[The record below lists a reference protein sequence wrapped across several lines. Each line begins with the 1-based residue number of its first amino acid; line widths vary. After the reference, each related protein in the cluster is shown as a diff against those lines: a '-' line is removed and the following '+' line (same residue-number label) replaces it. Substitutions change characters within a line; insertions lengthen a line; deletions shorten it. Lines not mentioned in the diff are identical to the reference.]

1 MRYLTAL
8 LTAVVLVFTLTAEE
22 KKPKVAVMEMHDLS
36 GKLTQTML
44 ETATEVLRSELV
56 ASNRFVVISKER
68 QLKETV
74 KEAKKESWKEC
85 YEKSCQIPLGQ
96 ALSADS
102 ILSTTITFFG
112 GSYTITAELVD
123 LAKEATVAGAKAQFD
138 GSEKELGRAI
148 TEITARLAGKEPP
161 VAQTPR
167 TAPVVVAAT
176 PAEKSVEARAEELYN
191 KGRDI
196 EDKDRERALELY
208 RDVMEL
214 VPAGSRYHERA
225 KERVTKLT
233 AGPTV
238 REGNYD
244 VVGYNPNGSQY
255 KGSLTIKK
263 QDDLYYVTWYIA
275 ANTFNGKG
283 YLKGNILTID
293 WGEQY
298 PVIYTVQEN
307 GILKGTW
314 NNGTASET
322 LTPK

>member
-1 MRYLTAL
+1 MRYLTVL
-8 LTAVVLVFTLTAEE
+8 LTVVVLAFTLTAEE
-22 KKPKVAVMEMHDLS
+22 KKPKVAVMEMEDKS
-36 GKLTQTML
+36 GKIAKTML
-44 ETATEVLRSELV
+44 ETATEILRGELV

-68 QLKETV
+68 QRKETV

-112 GSYTITAELVD
+112 GAYTITAELVD
-123 LAKEATVAGAKAQFD
+123 LAKEATVAGAKAQFN

-148 TEITARLAGKEPP
+148 TEITARLAGKETQPATVTPP
-161 VAQTPR
+161 VVDTP
-167 TAPVVVAAT
+167 
-176 PAEKSVEARAEELYN
+176 PAGKPAEARAEELYN
-191 KGRDI
+191 KGRDL
-196 EDKDRERALELY
+196 ETADRDRALELY

-263 QDDLYYVTWYIA
+263 QGDLYYVTWYIA

-293 WGEQY
+293 WGEPD

-314 NNGTASET
+314 ANGAASET

>member
-1 MRYLTAL
+1 MRYLTIL
-8 LTAVVLVFTLTAEE
+8 LTVVVLAFTLAAEE

-36 GKLTQTML
+36 GKLTKTML

-68 QLKETV
+68 QRKETV

-85 YEKSCQIPLGQ
+85 YDQSCRIELGQ

-148 TEITARLAGKEPP
+148 TEITARLAGKETQPA
-161 VAQTPR
+161 VVTP
-167 TAPVVVAAT
+167 TVVST
-176 PAEKSVEARAEELYN
+176 PSAGKSVEARAEELYN
-191 KGRDI
+191 KGRDL
-196 EDKDRERALELY
+196 EAADRERALELY

-214 VPAGSRYHERA
+214 VPVGSRYHERA

-244 VVGYNPNGSQY
+244 VVGYNPNGTHY

-263 QDDLYYVTWYIA
+263 QGDLYYVTWYIA
-275 ANTFNGKG
+275 NNTFNGKG
-283 YLKGNILTID
+283 HLKGNILTID
-293 WGEQY
+293 WGEPD

-307 GILKGTW
+307 GVLKGTW
-314 NNGTASET
+314 AKGAGSET

>member
-1 MRYLTAL
+1 
-8 LTAVVLVFTLTAEE
+8 
-22 KKPKVAVMEMHDLS
+22 
-36 GKLTQTML
+36 
-44 ETATEVLRSELV
+44 
-56 ASNRFVVISKER
+56 
-68 QLKETV
+68 
-74 KEAKKESWKEC
+74 
-85 YEKSCQIPLGQ
+85 
-96 ALSADS
+96 
-102 ILSTTITFFG
+102 
-112 GSYTITAELVD
+112 LVD

-148 TEITARLAGKEPP
+148 VEITARLAGKETQP
-161 VAQTPR
+161 
-167 TAPVVVAAT
+167 AAVT
-176 PAEKSVEARAEELYN
+176 PAVVSTPPAGKPAETRAEELYN

-196 EDKDRERALELY
+196 EAADRERALELY

-244 VVGYNPNGSQY
+244 VVGYNPNGTEY
-255 KGSLTIKK
+255 RGTLVLKREG
-263 QDDLYYVTWYIA
+263 DLYYMTWYIGDSTA
-275 ANTFNGKG
+275 NGKG

-293 WGEQY
+293 WGSDS

-307 GILKGTW
+307 GVLKGTW
-314 NNGTASET
+314 AKGTATET